1 MAYSI
6 YMFAYISDQL
16 SQESSLTSY
25 TSFVL
30 DALRLSRSVYKVIVK
45 VEVRVQLQ
53 CCCCCC
59 ALSLLSVKLDPQ
71 TANTAQLCLSV
82 CVRIIVAAQTL
93 AIRSYFIK
101 MANNCELMAVSPEWF
116 VGIRRQREQR
126 LGGS

>member
-1 MAYSI
+1 
-6 YMFAYISDQL
+6 MFAYISDQL

-53 CCCCCC
+53 RCCCCC

-71 TANTAQLCLSV
+71 TAKTAQLRLSV
-82 CVRIIVAAQTL
+82 CAYYSRSTNIAHKIIFHQDGKQL
-93 AIRSYFIK
+93 
-101 MANNCELMAVSPEWF
+101 
-116 VGIRRQREQR
+116 
-126 LGGS
+126 